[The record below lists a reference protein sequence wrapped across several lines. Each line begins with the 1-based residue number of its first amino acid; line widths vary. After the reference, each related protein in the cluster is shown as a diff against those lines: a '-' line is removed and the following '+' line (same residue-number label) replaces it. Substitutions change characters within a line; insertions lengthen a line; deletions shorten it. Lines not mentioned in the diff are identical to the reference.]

1 MAIER
6 IESVTYG
13 VEDLAECT
21 RFFSDF
27 GLTLAEQT
35 DDRAV
40 FTTQVGQTVVLRPM
54 NDPDL
59 PPAVE
64 SGPGIR
70 EVIWGVDSQDAFD
83 ALVANLRTDRG
94 VLVVDGVA
102 HTHDQTGFGLG
113 FAITDPVHLNYDPRR
128 YNSSGSVER
137 WNKPHTAIPDIRPI
151 RICHVAMNI
160 PKDGRWEAVHF
171 YTDRLNFRAT
181 DIVKPMGV
189 FMQVEGDDDQHNF
202 LLCHRPDRAGTNHT
216 SYEVS
221 GFDDVI
227 EGGNHM
233 IEKGWREARRLGRH
247 TVGSNVFRFIH
258 NPAGGRVE
266 YAADMDRVDDSY
278 GPNVH
283 EETPPHHIWVL
294 ETNRDAE
301 QGTLPGREGVAE
313 PARSAAAPT
322 AQAPARSTEFSEP
335 AEPKGDFQ

>member
-13 VEDLAECT
+13 VDDIDECV

-27 GLTLAEQT
+27 GLSLREHAPE
-35 DDRAV
+35 RAV
-40 FTTQVGQTVVLRPM
+40 LTTQVGQTVVLRPIG
-54 NDPDL
+54 DPDL
-59 PPAVE
+59 PPSVE
-64 SGPGIR
+64 PGNPGIR
-70 EVIWGVDSQDAFD
+70 EVVWGVDSQEALD
-83 ALVANLRTDRG
+83 ALVEGLRTDRE
-94 VLVVDGVA
+94 VTVDADGVA
-102 HTHDQTGFGLG
+102 HTVDETGYGVGL
-113 FAITDPVHLNYDPRR
+113 AVTEPEHLDFDVRK
-128 YNSSGSVER
+128 YNSRGRVER
-137 WNKPHTAIPDIRPI
+137 WNESHQAIPQIRPI
-151 RICHVAMNI
+151 RICHVALNI
-160 PKDGRWEAVHF
+160 PKEGRWEAMHF

-189 FMQVEGDDDQHNF
+189 FMQIEGDDDQHNF

-247 TVGSNVFRFIH
+247 TVGSNVFRFVH
-258 NPAGGRVE
+258 CPAGGRVE

-283 EETPPHHIWVL
+283 ETTPPHHIWVL

-301 QGTLPGREGVAE
+301 RGTFPGREGVHEPSAPE
-313 PARSAAAPT
+313 PATPRGDRS
-322 AQAPARSTEFSEP
+322 
-335 AEPKGDFQ
+335 